1 MKKQIISLI
10 ILAMLPMVA
19 SADAVEIGGI
29 YYNLFP
35 TLKEAEVTH
44 GNWNLHT
51 SSVHDGRY
59 EGKVVIPDV
68 VEYDS
73 ITYKVTTVGKQA
85 FWLCPNLTEVIL
97 GSVNTIDVE
106 AFGYCLGL
114 TSIKFPTSLK
124 SISQFAFERCSN
136 LKSIYIT
143 DIEAWLNIEKNSYSI
158 EPSYHLYLNNE
169 EIIDLSF
176 PSTITS
182 ISSFAFVNCIGITS
196 VNIPNTITSI
206 GAGAFSGCTN
216 LKNISIPNSV
226 NSIWN
231 LVFENCTNLTSV
243 TIPNSVTSMG
253 GYVFK
258 GCTGLTSV
266 NIPNSI
272 TSISSGLFEGCKN
285 LESVNIPFGV
295 IEVGGGVFKDCI
307 SLIEILIPN
316 SVTKIGDSYS
326 ASRGTFAGCSNLTSL
341 TIPDGVTFMGNYIF
355 DDCNKLTDIYC
366 YAEKAPSTGRNIFS
380 KYHVENAT
388 LHVPATAIDNYKMN
402 EPWSGFKSIVAIEGD
417 TPERPKCVKPII
429 TYTDG
434 KLKFTCETEGV
445 TYVTDITDADIK
457 RHFDATIMLTATYN
471 ISVYATKT
479 GYEDSDIATATLCW
493 IDSTPTMEGIT
504 NEVANV
510 RATPVLIQNNGN
522 VVSISGTLEGT
533 GISIYDLSGKMVGS
547 AEATSD
553 VTNVYTSI
561 RSGEVGI
568 VKIGDKAIKVMMK

>member
-1 MKKQIISLI
+1 MKQTLFSLL
-10 ILAMLPMVA
+10 LALLPLAA
-19 SADAVEIGGI
+19 SADAVEIDGI

-44 GNWNLHT
+44 GNWDLHT
-51 SSVHDGRY
+51 SSGHDGRY

-68 VEYDS
+68 VEYDNT
-73 ITYKVTTVGKQA
+73 TYKVTTIGNQA
-85 FWLCPNLTEVIL
+85 FWLCPNLIEVIL

-124 SISQFAFERCSN
+124 SISRYAFERCSN

-143 DIEAWLNIEKNSYSI
+143 DIEAWLNIEKNSDSI
-158 EPSYHLYLNNE
+158 EPSYHLFLNNE
-169 EIIDLSF
+169 EITDLSF

-182 ISSFAFVNCIGITS
+182 ISSSAFANCIGITS

-206 GAGAFSGCTN
+206 GAAAFRGCSN
-216 LKNISIPNSV
+216 LKYISIPNSV
-226 NSIWN
+226 NSIGN
-231 LVFENCTNLTSV
+231 VAFHNCTNLTSV

-253 GYVFK
+253 AQVFK
-258 GCTGLTSV
+258 GCTGLTSFT
-266 NIPNSI
+266 IPSSV
-272 TSISSGLFEGCKN
+272 TSISTSLFEGCKN
-285 LESVNIPFGV
+285 LASVIIPSGIV
-295 IEVGGGVFKDCI
+295 EIGAGVFKDCI
-307 SLIEILIPN
+307 SLNEIMIPS
-316 SVTKIGDSYS
+316 SVTTIGGKTSSS
-326 ASRGTFAGCSNLTSL
+326 AGTFAGCTSLTSL
-341 TIPDGVTFMGNYIF
+341 TIPAGVTFIGNYIF
-355 DDCNKLTDIYC
+355 DGCNKLTDLYC
-366 YAEKAPSTGRNIFS
+366 YAEKTPSTGKTIFS
-380 KYHVENAT
+380 NYHIENAT
-388 LHVPATAIDNYKMN
+388 IHVPATAIDNYKTN

-553 VTNVYTSI
+553 VTNVYTSL